1 LQLRVSSTIFSGFRL
16 LLTVSLFCFGF
27 VAQGQLCTGS
37 LGDPIVNITFGAGQG
52 NAPELGSSITDYS
65 YSSADCP
72 ADGSYSIRNKSS
84 QCFGNTWHNL
94 TGDHTGDA
102 GGYFM
107 LVNASYTPG
116 NFYVQTISG
125 LCANT
130 TYEFAA
136 WMMNV
141 ILNAAAIQP
150 NITFR
155 IETLDG
161 TVLSEYNTGD
171 IPASNSPRWK
181 QYGFYF
187 KTPEEASTIVL
198 KMTNNAPGGIGND
211 IALDDITFRPCGP
224 TLTVAST
231 FASDTIDMCQEKSF
245 PVEMGSQ
252 QTTGF
257 ANPVY
262 FWQQSRD
269 SGLTWQDVPGANSNT
284 LRFQSS
290 KPGAYWFRYSA
301 AEKQNSNRQ
310 ACRVASNIITI
321 NVHPTPVSNA
331 GADKNILKGFVSRL
345 GSYAAQAGYVYNWTP
360 ALYMDSSTSARPQI
374 QPEADVTYTLT
385 TLSPW
390 GCSSTD
396 DVVVK
401 VVDQLYIPNA
411 FTPNGDGRN
420 DVWRI
425 PLLDAEMGA
434 QVRLYNRYGQLV
446 YAASGE
452 NAAWDGRFNGKPQ
465 PAGSYIY
472 NIQFKSDYPAV
483 KGTVHLLR

>member
-1 LQLRVSSTIFSGFRL
+1 M
-16 LLTVSLFCFGF
+16 
-27 VAQGQLCTGS
+27 CTGS
-37 LGDPIVNITFGAGQG
+37 LGDPIVNLTFGAGQG
-52 NAPELGSSITDYS
+52 YAPALGSSITDYN
-65 YSSADCP
+65 YKVGDCP
-72 ADGSYSIRNKSS
+72 DDGSYSILNRTS
-84 QCFGNTWHNL
+84 QCFGNSWHTL
-94 TGDHTGDA
+94 TSDHTGDPN
-102 GGYFM
+102 GYFM
-107 LVNASYTPG
+107 LINASYSPG

-141 ILNAAAIQP
+141 ILNPATIKP

-155 IETLDG
+155 IETVGG
-161 TVLSEYNTGD
+161 TVLKEYNTGD
-171 IPASNSPRWK
+171 IPAVSSPAWK

-187 KTPEEASTIVL
+187 KTPEDASTIVL

-224 TLTVAST
+224 NLTVST
-231 FASDTIDMCQEKSF
+231 TNALDTIDMCQEKSF
-245 PVEMGSQ
+245 PVLLGSQ
-252 QTTGF
+252 SSTGF
-257 ANPVY
+257 ADPVF

-269 SGLTWQDVPGANSNT
+269 SGRTWLDVVGASSNT
-284 LRFQSS
+284 LLFQSS
-290 KPGAYWFRYSA
+290 QPGAYWYRFSA
-301 AEKQNSNRQ
+301 AEKQNSGRQ

-331 GADKNILKGFVSRL
+331 GADKQVLKGFKTKL
-345 GSYAAQAGYVYNWTP
+345 GGNAAQAGYVYNWSP
-360 ALYMDSSTSARPQI
+360 ALYIDNSNSAQPQI
-374 QPEADVTYTLT
+374 QPEEDMQYTLT

-401 VVDQLYIPNA
+401 VAAELYIPNA

-420 DVWRI
+420 DVWRV
-425 PLLDAEMGA
+425 PFLDADMEA
-434 QVRLYNRYGQLV
+434 QVRVYNRYGQLV
-446 YAASGE
+446 YAASGQHIT
-452 NAAWDGRFNGKPQ
+452 WDGKNKGKPQ

-472 NIQFKSDYPAV
+472 NIQFKSDYPAL
-483 KGTVHLLR
+483 KGILHLLR